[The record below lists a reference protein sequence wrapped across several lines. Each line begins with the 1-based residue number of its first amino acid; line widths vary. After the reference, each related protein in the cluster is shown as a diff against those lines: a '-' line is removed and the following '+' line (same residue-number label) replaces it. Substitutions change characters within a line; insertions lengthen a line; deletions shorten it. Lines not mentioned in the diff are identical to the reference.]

1 MYSTEVAPKV
11 LRGPTGTLEWDT
23 GAFALAGALEWKS
36 RLYLIGF
43 TGTLAHLRLQVR
55 LSGCACMC
63 AWAVALAGAL
73 ERNSGN
79 TWLNLQAH
87 LCICACRCAWAES
100 QLHLIGFTG
109 TLVHLYLQVRLSGLT
124 ATLMQGCSP
133 RGLRWCLCFRPS
145 MFTNHNFFG
154 SFSPQCLQTTISL
167 FLSAL
172 NVCLQ
177 IFWFFRP
184 SMFINHNFFGSFS
197 PQCLQTTISLFLSAL
212 HVYKPQF
219 PYFFRPSMFAT
230 LLVLLAIDVCK
241 PFGLLAIDVC
251 KPSGS
256 FGHQC
261 LQTFWFFWPSMSA
274 NNFLLAWLARQVTPS
289 Y

>member
-1 MYSTEVAPKV
+1 M
-11 LRGPTGTLEWDT
+11 
-23 GAFALAGALEWKS
+23 
-36 RLYLIGF
+36 
-43 TGTLAHLRLQVR
+43 
-55 LSGCACMC
+55 
-63 AWAVALAGAL
+63 
-73 ERNSGN
+73 
-79 TWLNLQAH
+79 
-87 LCICACRCAWAES
+87 
-100 QLHLIGFTG
+100 
-109 TLVHLYLQVRLSGLT
+109 HLYLQVRLSGLT

-145 MFTNHNFFG
+145 MFT
-154 SFSPQCLQTTISL
+154 
-167 FLSAL
+167 
-172 NVCLQ
+172 
-177 IFWFFRP
+177 
-184 SMFINHNFFGSFS
+184 NHNFFGSFS

-261 LQTFWFFWPSMSA
+261 LQTFWFFRPSMFANLLVLSAIDVCKPLVLSAIDVCKPFGSFGHQCLQTFWFFWPSMSA
-274 NNFLLAWLARQVTPS
+274 NNFLLA
-289 Y
+289 

>member
-1 MYSTEVAPKV
+1 
-11 LRGPTGTLEWDT
+11 
-23 GAFALAGALEWKS
+23 
-36 RLYLIGF
+36 
-43 TGTLAHLRLQVR
+43 
-55 LSGCACMC
+55 
-63 AWAVALAGAL
+63 
-73 ERNSGN
+73 
-79 TWLNLQAH
+79 
-87 LCICACRCAWAES
+87 
-100 QLHLIGFTG
+100 
-109 TLVHLYLQVRLSGLT
+109 
-124 ATLMQGCSP
+124 MQGCSP

-261 LQTFWFFWPSMSA
+261 LQTFWFFRPSMFANLLVLSAIDVCKPFGSFGHRCLQTFWFFWPSMFA
-274 NNFLLAWLARQVTPS
+274 NLLVLLAINVCKQFLVSLTGQASHPFVLDFTNIHRAFLLIFRPR
-289 Y
+289 